1 MKLRIAESPMNML
14 PAERQKRILARIQR
28 DGRVVAA
35 DLAEEFR
42 TSDDTI
48 RRDLRDFAAQGL
60 CQRVY
65 GGALAI
71 SPASGPS
78 AGRSQEASARKAAL
92 GAALA
97 ALIRP
102 RQLVYIDT
110 GSTNL
115 AAANALPEEASATIC
130 THDPRIAAAL
140 MDRPNISVTV
150 IGGNIDRHVGAAL
163 GGHALR
169 TAANIRSDLLLLGVC
184 ALDAEAG
191 IGVFNFEDAEMKR
204 VLIESAGS
212 VAVALLNDKLG
223 AAAPYLVGAAE
234 SISDLVVE
242 IDAPDERLAQ
252 FTRKGLRI
260 HHAAPA

>member
-1 MKLRIAESPMNML
+1 MKLRIAESTMNML

-97 ALIRP
+97 ALIR
-102 RQLVYIDT
+102 
-110 GSTNL
+110 
-115 AAANALPEEASATIC
+115 
-130 THDPRIAAAL
+130 
-140 MDRPNISVTV
+140 
-150 IGGNIDRHVGAAL
+150 
-163 GGHALR
+163 
-169 TAANIRSDLLLLGVC
+169 
-184 ALDAEAG
+184 
-191 IGVFNFEDAEMKR
+191 
-204 VLIESAGS
+204 
-212 VAVALLNDKLG
+212 
-223 AAAPYLVGAAE
+223 
-234 SISDLVVE
+234 
-242 IDAPDERLAQ
+242 
-252 FTRKGLRI
+252 
-260 HHAAPA
+260 